1 MTDITS
7 SPTPGTD
14 DERVKPMSA
23 VHRLLVRPELGAIC
37 GTVAVLV
44 FFMILANGTSMF
56 APDGILSW
64 STVSAQFIVVAVGVC
79 LLMIAGEFDL
89 SLGSMIGFA
98 GMIMA
103 LMAKPLGFP
112 LWMSILATFAL
123 CCALGALNGYLVIRT
138 RLPSFIVTLA
148 FLFILRGLTI
158 WIAILT
164 TRETVVSGIGELA
177 AKDPLAWL
185 FGGKVLTG
193 LFRWLGDHGWLA
205 TYVKG
210 SRAGQPI
217 VDGVPMLVMWAIGLV
232 IFGHWLLTRTKVGN
246 WIYASGGDAQAA
258 RFVGV
263 PVNRVKIAMFVFTA
277 FCATVLAVSQVV
289 EYGSAAADRGVLKE
303 FEAIICVVIG
313 GALLTGGYGSVIGA
327 ALGAVIFGVVQQGL
341 FFTNVE
347 SSLFRV
353 FLGALLLAAVMAN
366 NYVRR
371 MITGDT

>member
-14 DERVKPMSA
+14 DERVKPRSA
-23 VHRLLVRPELGAIC
+23 VHQLLVRPELGAIC
-37 GTVAVLV
+37 GTV
-44 FFMILANGTSMF
+44 
-56 APDGILSW
+56 
-64 STVSAQFIVVAVGVC
+64 
-79 LLMIAGEFDL
+79 
-89 SLGSMIGFA
+89 
-98 GMIMA
+98 
-103 LMAKPLGFP
+103 FP

-263 PVNRVKIAMFVFTA
+263 PVNRVKIAMFVFH
-277 FCATVLAVSQVV
+277 
-289 EYGSAAADRGVLKE
+289 GVLRDRS
-303 FEAIICVVIG
+303 G
-313 GALLTGGYGSVIGA
+313 
-327 ALGAVIFGVVQQGL
+327 
-341 FFTNVE
+341 
-347 SSLFRV
+347 RV
-353 FLGALLLAAVMAN
+353 PSG
-366 NYVRR
+366 
-371 MITGDT
+371 